1 MRQLQ
6 SFPILIIMR
15 RHNTQ
20 LHESAT
26 IQAKLKTTGIDTAFE
41 RVLLI
46 AYIELL
52 EQRKNDLST

>member
-1 MRQLQ
+1 
-6 SFPILIIMR
+6 MR

-41 RVLLI
+41 RVLLM
-46 AYIELL
+46 AYIELV